1 MTKRQKPE
9 PSEPDEVF
17 SNELFSVAR
26 FGKNLVWEPNLT
38 KQSYEKCLKRC
49 AELYPE
55 TVSEI
60 DRLVATIAE
69 QVRRLPPE
77 TLLSIAWQKMVFRHI
92 HVEAEAELTTNDA
105 VSMRMIDYVQSIIA
119 SVEPVNNPKTDVSE
133 EDWDAL
139 RDNVKELFETLNI
152 NYQICRT
159 AKAKSEDPDHND
171 DFEEFRFRA
180 QVYWCNV
187 RGKLYQAHQETYLRD
202 VFLPH
207 SAEMVK
213 LFGISSE
220 EFIEELTKI
229 WNALSYGYQQA
240 LEEMATFQKDTMAA
254 VEEKMATGS
263 LDKGIA
269 FEELLKAVVEENG
282 WQERSNKVFGRF
294 LGSNLCN
301 VQKTTALPK
310 KLLDELSWG
319 QGDDTDFFAEGEF
332 KGWPLRIWP
341 TFKRPFIQ
349 IAGQYYCFDL
359 HSLFDN
365 IYRIMQ
371 RIILRMDPTYVE
383 TWNKTQKELSESLP
397 FKYLSA
403 ILPGATGY
411 QSAHYKW
418 FPKESKT
425 KKDWCE
431 VDGMLIYDDHLFI
444 IECRGGA
451 FTYTSPATDFPAFVN
466 SLKNLVLK
474 PANQGKR
481 FLDYL
486 SSSEAVPIFDKKHN
500 QIRKLRKS
508 DFRHIS
514 ICLVTLDSFT
524 EMAAQVQ
531 HLHKIGVNTGPDP
544 VWAISVDDL
553 RVYADIFENPLHFL
567 HYVQQ
572 RSEAFKSDIVQV
584 DDELDHLGLYLKHNH
599 YSTHATRIRGDSQT
613 RINFN
618 GYRSSIDKFFLE
630 RMRDPRCPCPLKQ
643 DSPPRFTEII
653 DWLASSNEAG
663 RSKLAC
669 YLLDLHGDARN
680 SLSAYIDGELNLQPT
695 TRRPKPYST
704 HGGNT
709 IGCTIFC
716 YTDNYVPRNA
726 KFALYH
732 SKTVMI
738 LAEEP
743 ERLLIEISYS
753 DNNTLQGVEWTWLNS
768 SSIPAAELAFLKA
781 NAETLRKS
789 RLKSAKLTKEQE

>member
-26 FGKNLVWEPNLT
+26 FGKNLVWESNLT
-38 KQSYEKCLKRC
+38 KQSYEEYLKRC

-77 TLLSIAWQKMVFRHI
+77 TLLRIAWQKMVFRYS
-92 HVEAEAELTTNDA
+92 HVEAEAELTTDDA
-105 VSMRMIDYVQSIIA
+105 VSLRMIDYVQSLIA
-119 SVEPVNNPKTDVSE
+119 SVKPADNPETDVSE
-133 EDWDAL
+133 EDWNAL

-152 NYQICRT
+152 NYQIRRM

-171 DFEEFRFRA
+171 DFEEFRSRA
-180 QVYWCNV
+180 QFYWCNV

-229 WNALSYGYQQA
+229 WNALSYGYHQA
-240 LEEMATFQKDTMAA
+240 LEEVVTFQEDTMAA
-254 VEEKMATGS
+254 VEEKIATGS

-269 FEELLKAVVEENG
+269 FEELLKTVVEENG
-282 WQERSNKVFGRF
+282 WEKRSNKVFGLSF
-294 LGSNLCN
+294 GSDLCN

-310 KLLDELSWG
+310 KLLDELSWE
-319 QGDDTDFFAEGEF
+319 QGEDTDFFAEGEF

-371 RIILRMDPTYVE
+371 RIILRMDSAYAE

-411 QSAHYKW
+411 QSAYYRW
-418 FPKESKT
+418 FPKESNT

-451 FTYTSPATDFPAFVN
+451 FTYTPPATDFPAFVI

-474 PANQGKR
+474 PANQGRR

-486 SSSEAVPIFDKKHN
+486 SSSEAVQIFDKNHN
-500 QIRKLRKS
+500 QVRKLRKS

-531 HLHKIGVNTGPDP
+531 HLHKIGVNTGPYP

-567 HYVQQ
+567 HYVEQ
-572 RSEAFKSDIVQV
+572 RNEAFKSDIVQV
-584 DDELDHLGLYLKHNH
+584 DDELDHLGLYLEYNH
-599 YSTHATRIRGDSQT
+599 YSTHVARMQGDSQA

-618 GYRSSIDKFFLE
+618 GYRSNIDKFFLE

-643 DSPPRFTEII
+643 DSPPRFTEIV

-680 SLSAYIDGELNLQPT
+680 SLSAYIDRELNLQPT
-695 TRRPKPYST
+695 TRRSKPWSI

-726 KFALYH
+726 EFALYH

-753 DNNTLQGVEWTWLNS
+753 DNNTLQGVEWTWLDS
-768 SSIPAAELAFLKA
+768 SSIPAAELASLKV

>member
-26 FGKNLVWEPNLT
+26 FGKNLVWESNLT
-38 KQSYEKCLKRC
+38 KQSYEEYLKRC
-49 AELYPE
+49 AEFYPE
-55 TVSEI
+55 TVSKI

-77 TLLSIAWQKMVFRHI
+77 TLLRIAWQKMVLRHTN
-92 HVEAEAELTTNDA
+92 VEAEAELTQDDA

-119 SVEPVNNPKTDVSE
+119 SVKPLENPKTDVSE
-133 EDWDAL
+133 EDWNAL

-159 AKAKSEDPDHND
+159 AKAKSEDPDHDD

-180 QVYWCNV
+180 QFYWCNV
-187 RGKLYQAHQETYLRD
+187 RGNRYQAHQEAYLRD
-202 VFLPH
+202 IFFPH

-240 LEEMATFQKDTMAA
+240 LEEMVTFHRDTMAA
-254 VEEKMATGS
+254 VEEKMETGS
-263 LDKGIA
+263 VDKGIA
-269 FEELLKAVVEENG
+269 LEELLNAVVEENG
-282 WQERSNKVFGRF
+282 WEERGNKAFGQF

-301 VQKTTALPK
+301 MQKTTALPK

-319 QGDDTDFFAEGEF
+319 QGEDTDFFAEGEF

-371 RIILRMDPTYVE
+371 RIILRLDPTYAE
-383 TWNKTQKELSESLP
+383 TWNKTQQELSEALP
-397 FKYLSA
+397 FKYLSV
-403 ILPGATGY
+403 ILPGATGC
-411 QSAHYKW
+411 QSAYYKW
-418 FPKESKT
+418 FPKESNT
-425 KKDWCE
+425 RKDWCE
-431 VDGMLIYDDHLFI
+431 VDGILIYDDYLFI

-474 PANQGKR
+474 PASQGKR

-486 SSSEAVPIFDKKHN
+486 CSSEAVAIFDKNHK

-508 DFRHIS
+508 DFRHIN

-531 HLHKIGVNTGPDP
+531 HLHKIGVNAGPDP

-572 RSEAFKSDIVQV
+572 RGEAFKSDIVHV
-584 DDELDHLGLYLKHNH
+584 DDELDHLGLYLEHNH
-599 YSTHATRIRGDSQT
+599 YSTHAARIRGDSQA

-618 GYRSSIDKFFLE
+618 GYRSNIDKFFLK
-630 RMRDPRCPCPLKQ
+630 RMRNPMCPCPLKQ
-643 DSPPRFTEII
+643 DSPPRFTEIV
-653 DWLASSNEAG
+653 DWLASTNKAR

-669 YLLDLHGDARN
+669 YLLDLNGDIRN
-680 SLSAYIDGELNLQPT
+680 SLSAYIDEELKLQPT
-695 TRRPKPYST
+695 TRRPKPWSI

-716 YTDNYVPRNA
+716 YTDSYVPRNA
-726 KFALYH
+726 EFALYH

-753 DNNTLQGVEWTWLNS
+753 DNNALQGVEWTWLDS
-768 SSIPAAELAFLKA
+768 SSIPAAELALLKVG
-781 NAETLRKS
+781 AETLRKK
-789 RLKSAKLTKEQE
+789 RLKSTKLTKRRK

>member
-1 MTKRQKPE
+1 MAKTQKPE

-17 SNELFSVAR
+17 SHEVFSVAR
-26 FGKNLVWEPNLT
+26 FGKNLVWESNLT
-38 KQSYEKCLKRC
+38 EQSYEEHIKRC

-55 TVSEI
+55 TVGDI

-77 TLLSIAWQKMVFRHI
+77 TLLRIAWQKMVLRHTN
-92 HVEAEAELTTNDA
+92 VETEAELTPDDA
-105 VSMRMIDYVQSIIA
+105 ISMRMIDYVQSMIA
-119 SVEPVNNPKTDVSE
+119 SVKPTENPKTDVSE
-133 EDWDAL
+133 EDWNAL
-139 RDNVKELFETLNI
+139 RDNVKELFEMLNL
-152 NYQICRT
+152 YYPICRM
-159 AKAKSEDPDHND
+159 AKAKSENPDQDD
-171 DFEEFRFRA
+171 DFEEFLSRA
-180 QVYWCNV
+180 QFYWCNV
-187 RGKLYQAHQETYLRD
+187 RGKLYQAHQEAYLRD

-207 SAEMVK
+207 SAEMLK

-220 EFIEELTKI
+220 EFIEELMKI
-229 WNALSYGYQQA
+229 WNALSRGYQEA
-240 LEEMATFQKDTMAA
+240 IEEMATFHRDTMAA
-254 VEEKMATGS
+254 VEEKMATGPI
-263 LDKGIA
+263 DKGITLKK
-269 FEELLKAVVEENG
+269 LLKAVVEENS
-282 WQERSNKVFGRF
+282 WEERSNKAFGRF
-294 LGSNLCN
+294 LGSDLCN
-301 VQKTTALPK
+301 VQKTTVLPK

-319 QGDDTDFFAEGEF
+319 QGEDTDFFAEGEF
-332 KGWPLRIWP
+332 RGWPLRIWP

-349 IAGQYYCFDL
+349 IGGQYYCFDL

-371 RIILRMDPTYVE
+371 RIILRMDSAYAE
-383 TWNKTQKELSESLP
+383 TWNKTQQGLSEGLP

-403 ILPGATGY
+403 ILPGATGC
-411 QSAHYKW
+411 QSAYYKW
-418 FPKESKT
+418 FPKESNS
-425 KKDWCE
+425 KKNWCE
-431 VDGMLIYDDHLFI
+431 VDGILIYDDHLFI

-474 PANQGKR
+474 PASQGKR

-486 SSSEAVPIFDKKHN
+486 GSSEAVAIFDKNHK
-500 QIRKLRKS
+500 QVRKLRKS

-524 EMAAQVQ
+524 EMAAQIQ
-531 HLHKIGVNTGPDP
+531 HLHKIGVNTGPYP

-553 RVYADIFENPLHFL
+553 RAYADIFENPLHFL

-572 RSEAFKSDIVQV
+572 RNEAFKSDIVQV
-584 DDELDHLGLYLKHNH
+584 DDELDHLGLYLEHNH
-599 YSTHATRIRGDSQT
+599 YSTHAARIRGDSQA
-613 RINFN
+613 RVNFH

-643 DSPPRFTEII
+643 DSPTRFTEII

-680 SLSAYIDGELNLQPT
+680 NLSAYIDTELNLQPT
-695 TRRPKPYST
+695 TRRSKPWSI

-716 YTDNYVPRNA
+716 YTDNYAPRNA
-726 KFALYH
+726 EAALYH
-732 SKTVMI
+732 SKAVMI

-753 DNNTLQGVEWTWLNS
+753 DNNTLHDLGWTWLDS
-768 SSIPAAELAFLKA
+768 SSIPAAELPLLKVGV
-781 NAETLRKS
+781 ETLRKS